1 VEVVNSV
8 SWGEPNTEQGLGEQ
22 VDGGT
27 QTENLALQ
35 NIQARIRMV
44 IAYMLAS
51 LLPWVR
57 SKPGYLL
64 VLGSA
69 NVDEGLRGYL
79 TKYDCSSA
87 DINPIGGISKQDLRA
102 FLRWGANNL
111 GYPSLA
117 EIEGAPPT
125 AELEPIRANYTQV
138 CHLFLSFSRNF
149 LWVFEWQ
156 IVLLLCLCVVFTGG
170 SRLVPTFLVLYNA
183 ISPFHINCALLKCIL
198 LKCRQCFLVSYDR
211 LMRLTWG

>member
-1 VEVVNSV
+1 MSLAETVEVVNSV

-79 TKYDCSSA
+79 TKVMMTLASCGSA
-87 DINPIGGISKQDLRA
+87 
-102 FLRWGANNL
+102 
-111 GYPSLA
+111 
-117 EIEGAPPT
+117 
-125 AELEPIRANYTQV
+125 
-138 CHLFLSFSRNF
+138 H
-149 LWVFEWQ
+149 
-156 IVLLLCLCVVFTGG
+156 
-170 SRLVPTFLVLYNA
+170 TF
-183 ISPFHINCALLKCIL
+183 KC
-198 LKCRQCFLVSYDR
+198 
-211 LMRLTWG
+211 

>member
-1 VEVVNSV
+1 MEVVNSV

-79 TKYDCSSA
+79 TKVMMTLAFVVQPTHSNVEIS
-87 DINPIGGISKQDLRA
+87 NPG
-102 FLRWGANNL
+102 
-111 GYPSLA
+111 
-117 EIEGAPPT
+117 T
-125 AELEPIRANYTQV
+125 
-138 CHLFLSFSRNF
+138 HSFNF
-149 LWVFEWQ
+149 
-156 IVLLLCLCVVFTGG
+156 
-170 SRLVPTFLVLYNA
+170 
-183 ISPFHINCALLKCIL
+183 
-198 LKCRQCFLVSYDR
+198 
-211 LMRLTWG
+211 

>member
-1 VEVVNSV
+1 M

-79 TKYDCSSA
+79 TKVMMTMASCGSA
-87 DINPIGGISKQDLRA
+87 
-102 FLRWGANNL
+102 
-111 GYPSLA
+111 
-117 EIEGAPPT
+117 
-125 AELEPIRANYTQV
+125 
-138 CHLFLSFSRNF
+138 H
-149 LWVFEWQ
+149 
-156 IVLLLCLCVVFTGG
+156 
-170 SRLVPTFLVLYNA
+170 TF
-183 ISPFHINCALLKCIL
+183 
-198 LKCRQCFLVSYDR
+198 KCRDFESWNPQF
-211 LMRLTWG
+211 